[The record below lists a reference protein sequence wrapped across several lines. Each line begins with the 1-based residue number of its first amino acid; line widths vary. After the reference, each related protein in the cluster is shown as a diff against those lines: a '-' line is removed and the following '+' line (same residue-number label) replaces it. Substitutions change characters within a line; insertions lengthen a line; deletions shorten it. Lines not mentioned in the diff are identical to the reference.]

1 MLISYHDGLYPKS
14 AVFLRMPLTEETTV
28 EEVDS
33 YFTKL
38 AESFKEQK
46 MEKKRDNLGIFEL

>member
-1 MLISYHDGLYPKS
+1 
-14 AVFLRMPLTEETTV
+14 MPLTEETTV

-46 MEKKRDNLGIFEL
+46 LEKKRDNLGIFEL